1 MSRVKILKY
10 FVDLC
15 VAMLYYFLG
24 YVVVGY
30 ETHVTSRNVLY
41 DINIV
46 TGVARRVSRGQLQPL
61 QDT

>member
-30 ETHVTSRNVLY
+30 ET
-41 DINIV
+41 
-46 TGVARRVSRGQLQPL
+46 
-61 QDT
+61 